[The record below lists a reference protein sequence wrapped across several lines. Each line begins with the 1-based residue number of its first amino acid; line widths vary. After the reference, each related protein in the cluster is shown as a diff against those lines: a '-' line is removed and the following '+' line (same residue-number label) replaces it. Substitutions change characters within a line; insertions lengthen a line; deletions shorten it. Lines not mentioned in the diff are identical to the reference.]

1 MKMTVADELEII
13 DNKIKA
19 SKSGSIRCRQISS
32 QIDRQIKKS
41 VKLTNE
47 LGKYEYMTGEDLG
60 QKPSVDEQAKFDYS
74 PLGKVFN
81 KGLTEEDKKK
91 DFIREQKIL
100 KIRLKAKIN
109 NNQKQ
114 LKINQTQLIKSQKN
128 YTAKRSIRLHI
139 WKFQFK
145 F

>member
-1 MKMTVADELEII
+1 MKMTVADELKII

-32 QIDRQIKKS
+32 QIDRQIKIS
-41 VKLTNE
+41 VKSINE
-47 LGKYEYMTGEDLG
+47 LAKYEYRTCEDLG
-60 QKPSVDEQAKFDYS
+60 QKPSIDDQAKFDYS

-91 DFIREQKIL
+91 DVIREQKIL
-100 KIRLKAKIN
+100 KIRLKAKIK

-128 YTAKRSIRLHI
+128 YTAKRSIRFHI